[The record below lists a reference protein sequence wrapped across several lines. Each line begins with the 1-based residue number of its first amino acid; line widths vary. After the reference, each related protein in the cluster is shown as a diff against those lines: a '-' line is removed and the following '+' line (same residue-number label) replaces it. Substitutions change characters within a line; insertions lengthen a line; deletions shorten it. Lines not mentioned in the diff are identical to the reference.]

1 MYEED
6 LRIMEACG
14 EYIEDD
20 GWYEADENAEG
31 YYDEMEREFL
41 GEYGEEE
48 GEELGYAL
56 EE

>member
-1 MYEED
+1 
-6 LRIMEACG
+6 MEACG